1 MSVSILDVRLPNRG
15 PSWKWW
21 VCGLL
26 LLATMINY
34 MDRLTLNQSAKRI
47 KDELGLNN
55 EQYGQIESGFG
66 VAFAVGALGMGL
78 AVDRWNVRWVF
89 PAALLGWSAAGFLTG
104 FSQTFFHLLTCRV
117 ILGLF
122 EAGNWPCALRTTQ
135 HILPP
140 NQRTLGNG
148 ILQSGAA
155 IGAIITPRIVAAL
168 GTEPSAW
175 PRPFFVIG
183 SVGMVWIVLWLASV
197 GKHDLAIPRGLADS
211 RIGSNEPAL
220 TRLFRVIL
228 TRRFAVLVVLVVS
241 INLTWHFFRVWLP
254 LFLQEHHNYDEDTVQ
269 WFSSAYYIATDAGSL
284 TVGFV
289 ALWLVRLGLS
299 VHRSRVLVF
308 FACSLLTLLSVGIA
322 FVERGPL
329 LFAMLLVLGFGALG
343 LFPVYYSLS
352 QELTVRDQGKVTG
365 TLGFTTWMASAAMQW
380 IVGRW
385 LDQTKNWPAAL
396 AFAGMPPLIAFFT
409 LLLLWGRITPAPS
422 YASPPE
428 EPRMPADE
436 SIRAAADS

>member
-1 MSVSILDVRLPNRG
+1 MSTPNLTVSVPERG
-15 PSWKWW
+15 PAWKWW

-26 LLATMINY
+26 LMATMINY
-34 MDRLTLNQSAKRI
+34 MDRLTLNQTAKRI
-47 KDELGLNN
+47 KDELYLNN
-55 EQYGQIESGFG
+55 EQYGRIESGFG

-89 PAALLGWSAAGFLTG
+89 PAALLGWSAAGLLTG
-104 FSQTFFHLLTCRV
+104 FSQTFLQLFACRV
-117 ILGLF
+117 ALGLF

-155 IGAIITPRIVAAL
+155 IGAIITPLIVVAL
-168 GTEPSAW
+168 VTGPGTW

-183 SVGMVWIVLWLASV
+183 LIGAFWVVLWLASV
-197 GKHDLAIPRGLADS
+197 GRHDLAIPKELGDSQTGAFAEELA
-211 RIGSNEPAL
+211 
-220 TRLFRVIL
+220 RLWLLIRK
-228 TRRFAVLVVLVVS
+228 RRFAVLVILVVS

-254 LFLQEHHNYDEDTVQ
+254 LFLQEHHRYDEQTVQ

-289 ALWLVRLGLS
+289 VLWLVRHGLS

-308 FACSLLTLLSVGIA
+308 FACSLLTLLSIA
-322 FVERGPL
+322 VAYIERGPL
-329 LFAMLLVLGFGALG
+329 LFVLLLVLGFGALG

-365 TLGFTTWMASAAMQW
+365 TLGFTTWMASAAMHPL
-380 IVGRW
+380 VGRW
-385 LDQTKNWPAAL
+385 LDETKNWPVAFAL
-396 AFAGMPPLIAFFT
+396 AGLPPLIAFFT
-409 LLLLWGRITPAPS
+409 LLTLWGPL
-422 YASPPE
+422 SPPIHD
-428 EPRMPADE
+428 R
-436 SIRAAADS
+436 